1 MVPMNVK
8 CLETPMRKT
17 WTFIQKSWELIRRQQ
32 PHSAQRHGLNCVLLR
47 KSVIRSYPW
56 LLLLQGELIQTECV
70 REILLLTMKETVLT
84 RCCHPVRSMFLS
96 ISIRMLQRQP
106 WSAQWWLLRRQK
118 QRPFHIS
125 YLEAVI
131 QKKSR
136 QVLVLTEWW
145 LPRLW
150 RESWH
155 LPMPPDI
162 PSLESWLAGQSVWQ

>member
-56 LLLLQGELIQTECV
+56 LLLLQGNWFKRNVSGRSFFLLWKKRRLRDAATRYDQCFYLYQSECYRGSHGPLNDDCFEAKAAAV
-70 REILLLTMKETVLT
+70 SHLLLGSCYSEEIATGSGTDGMV
-84 RCCHPVRSMFLS
+84 
-96 ISIRMLQRQP
+96 IA
-106 WSAQWWLLRRQK
+106 SAM
-118 QRPFHIS
+118 
-125 YLEAVI
+125 E
-131 QKKSR
+131 
-136 QVLVLTEWW
+136 
-145 LPRLW
+145 
-150 RESWH
+150 ESWH